1 MARRHI
7 LAAAVT
13 ISAAAAGASLFL
25 VASRA
30 DIARVDVLASLTLG
44 TVLAGAF
51 PVRIP
56 SRRVNVTATHAFV
69 LCALVVCGPLAAIG
83 IDAIGVI
90 SAAIGRRSWPKSNHL
105 LFNLSNAVLST
116 SGAALAFSFA
126 GGGLGRPLEQLIE
139 PFGAAAVAYFL
150 INACLVSVVVSIE
163 RALPLSATFAGA
175 CLMTG
180 LAYFAGLSAAV
191 AMVAVCTT
199 PFPWLLAVGLPPA
212 WAATVLHRSQA
223 REFAAEN

>member
-7 LAAAVT
+7 LAATVT
-13 ISAAAAGASLFL
+13 MSVAAAGAALFL
-25 VASRA
+25 VTSRA
-30 DIARVDVLASLTLG
+30 DLARVDVLASLTLG

-56 SRRVNVTATHAFV
+56 SRRVNVTTTHAFV

-83 IDAIGVI
+83 IDVVGVI
-90 SAAIGRRSWPKSNHL
+90 IAAVGRRKRPKSIHL

-116 SGAALAFSFA
+116 SGAALAFSLA
-126 GGGLGRPLEQLIE
+126 GGQVGRPLAQLIE
-139 PFGAAAVAYFL
+139 PFGAAAISYFL

-163 RALPLSATFAGA
+163 QKLPFSATFAKS
-175 CLMTG
+175 CLLTG

-223 REFAAEN
+223 REFAAGN